1 MGDTVPFRRAIM
13 QKNVGS
19 IDRVLRVLVG
29 LALLSLLVLLEGNA
43 RWLGL
48 IGLVPLLT
56 AFAGSCPAYT
66 ILGIGT
72 RSPGA

>member
-1 MGDTVPFRRAIM
+1 M

-19 IDRVLRVLVG
+19 IDRGLRVLVG
-29 LALLSLLVLLEGNA
+29 LGLLSLLVLLEGDA

-56 AFAGSCPAYT
+56 AFVGSCPAYT

-72 RSPGA
+72 R